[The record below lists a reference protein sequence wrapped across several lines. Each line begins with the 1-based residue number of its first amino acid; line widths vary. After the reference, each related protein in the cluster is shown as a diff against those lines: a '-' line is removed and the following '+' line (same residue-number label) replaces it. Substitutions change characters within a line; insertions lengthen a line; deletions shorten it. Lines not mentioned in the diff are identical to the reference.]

1 MVLQFHMLPNPI
13 PTDQFVNGYSFN
25 TVSCFLDLKQIKRV
39 LLSLFRAK
47 MMKKKRSKLT
57 SPFSSTSL
65 LSSTPPTKQLLPG
78 DNFQDSVSV
87 AKGGADKIKLKGPH
101 NAATLLDNGSP
112 ACISTVY
119 PTDALLLPKRAIAG
133 GAASPA
139 APAAKGGAAGADMP
153 AGGDV
158 PAAAAADPAAPAAAT
173 PRKAGPASATTGAA
187 AAEPAAPPA
196 AASRPPPE
204 GARRAAAKGETGG
217 APADPN
223 APVLVDAPASG

>member
-1 MVLQFHMLPNPI
+1 MKPDRNSLP
-13 PTDQFVNGYSFN
+13 FFC
-25 TVSCFLDLKQIKRV
+25 SCPPPLSSP
-39 LLSLFRAK
+39 LLF
-47 MMKKKRSKLT
+47 
-57 SPFSSTSL
+57 SPLHSSL
-65 LSSTPPTKQLLPG
+65 LLFNPSPLNQPNNALPKLLPG

-101 NAATLLDNGSP
+101 NAATLLDGGAP

-119 PTDALLLPKRAIAG
+119 ATDALLLPKRAIAG
-133 GAASPA
+133 GASSPA
-139 APAAKGGAAGADMP
+139 APAAAASKEGAVGADMP

-158 PAAAAADPAAPAAAT
+158 PAAGDAVPAAAA
-173 PRKAGPASATTGAA
+173 PRRAGPAAAGA
-187 AAEPAAPPA
+187 AAEPAAPAAP

-204 GARRAAAKGETGG
+204 GARRAAARGDTGG